1 MAAPPKITTPSFILK
16 FNFVHTLGTSQK
28 VGTAQYYSY
37 SGGRPLQ
44 ADVVA
49 FAGDASTAWNAHCAS
64 LFTSNGLL
72 SQVTCQDIYDTTGQ
86 FGISNAS
93 HAGGRAG
100 SQPTTFACANVGY
113 QITQHYRGGKPKGF
127 WPFGIASD
135 TTNDSDWVGAF
146 VTAVNSG
153 VAALAAAIDGATSG
167 AITVGPQQAVSFFS
181 GSQANP
187 DTSKWAPRNSP
198 KPRSSAVIYPV
209 QGWATSAKIASQR
222 RRRI

>member
-1 MAAPPKITTPSFILK
+1 MAAPPKITTPAFIVK
-16 FNFVHTLGTSQK
+16 IVYQHTLGTSQK

-49 FAGDASTAWNAHCAS
+49 FATDAATAWNAHIAS
-64 LFTSNGLL
+64 LYTHDGILT
-72 SQVTCQDIYDTTGQ
+72 QVTCQDIYDTTGQ
-86 FGISNAS
+86 FGIANVS
-93 HAGGRAG
+93 HAGTRAG
-100 SQPTTFACANVGY
+100 DMPTTSSCVVVGY

-127 WPFGIASD
+127 WPLGIVSD
-135 TTNDSDWVGAF
+135 TANQSDWGGTFLGNV
-146 VTAVNSG
+146 VTG
-153 VAALAAAIDGATSG
+153 VTALAAAIDGATSG
-167 AITVGPQQAVSFFS
+167 AITLGPQQAVSFFS
-181 GSQANP
+181 GSQANT

-209 QGWATSAKIASQR
+209 QGWSATAKIGSQR